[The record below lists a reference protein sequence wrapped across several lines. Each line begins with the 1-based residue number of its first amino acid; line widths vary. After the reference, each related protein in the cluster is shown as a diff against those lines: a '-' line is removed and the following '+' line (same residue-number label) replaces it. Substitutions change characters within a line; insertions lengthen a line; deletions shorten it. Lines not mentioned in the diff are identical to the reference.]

1 MRKHRV
7 PSAFRA
13 WKGCL
18 KVVALF
24 DMRKHRVQ
32 HIPSALMRCRG
43 GRWRDA
49 VVAEHGVHAPLQ
61 QRGRPHHISSHAAV
75 REGRV
80 LSSELERK
88 ETAESQAA
96 MLRAQKEWK
105 KGTKKFTDQKKQ
117 QGSNFQLRPG
127 QWEEIRKIFTQCWP
141 FPSDATT
148 NSPTDVLV
156 VPDGITPRTMVAKV
170 WRHPGVK
177 SMNMFRSHKTIP
189 VVPHKA
195 VAEVSKIGNL

>member
-1 MRKHRV
+1 MKRWEVAAKGEAAEEEPETMAQEPETMAQEPEAIV
-7 PSAFRA
+7 PEDD
-13 WKGCL
+13 
-18 KVVALF
+18 AL
-24 DMRKHRVQ
+24 HGARVQ

-61 QRGRPHHISSHAAV
+61 QHGRPHHISSHAAV

-117 QGSNFQLRPG
+117 QGSNFQLRPD

-148 NSPTDVLV
+148 NKTLLLMSWWFRTASRP
-156 VPDGITPRTMVAKV
+156 GRWWPRCGA
-170 WRHPGVK
+170 
-177 SMNMFRSHKTIP
+177 IL
-189 VVPHKA
+189 
-195 VAEVSKIGNL
+195 E